1 MTIAASSE
9 EEELLYYIK
18 LFLYA
23 FVQLWLQN
31 LYNSLDSYF
40 NCDSLAKKK
49 KHDFDWQHYYFCKRF
64 YRYCN
69 NVVLNSFGQITISG
83 KLTIK
88 DA

>member
-1 MTIAASSE
+1 MMTIAASSE
-9 EEELLYYIK
+9 EVK

-40 NCDSLAKKK
+40 KCDSLAKN
-49 KHDFDWQHYYFCKRF
+49 KHDFDWQHYYFCQSF

-69 NVVLNSFGQITISG
+69 NVVLNSFGHNNLLQKTSVVR
-83 KLTIK
+83 
-88 DA
+88 

>member
-40 NCDSLAKKK
+40 KCDSLAPKK
-49 KHDFDWQHYYFCKRF
+49 
-64 YRYCN
+64 
-69 NVVLNSFGQITISG
+69 
-83 KLTIK
+83 
-88 DA
+88 

>member
-40 NCDSLAKKK
+40 KCDSLAKKN
-49 KHDFDWQHYYFCKRF
+49 KHDFDWQHYFCQRF

-69 NVVLNSFGQITISG
+69 NVVLNSFGHNNLLQKTSVVR
-83 KLTIK
+83 
-88 DA
+88 